1 MKRRCRPQKEKI
13 KIFIIGLGNLWLFL
27 WLSTG
32 ALPAAASK
40 SVQRTILSNGLVL
53 LHRENPRSLTV
64 GVACLLRLSA
74 LWETSA
80 TAGWRNLVLQTLAD
94 LPDASGRPLEER
106 LAEQAI
112 QMMAQISAD
121 YAEVLLQGTADQLP
135 TLLSAMREI
144 LSEACPAAQSL
155 QKRRQEVLREI
166 AQRRELPETIAQDMA
181 LEALFRGTPLSW
193 PTVGTSGIAGIRAER
208 LWALRRLHFAPN
220 RAIVAVSGPLSW
232 AEVQQQAQQALST
245 LLPRPVLPEPSL
257 RVAGGRSV
265 YLYSPWEGDNAV
277 IMMAAICPPF
287 GHPDFPAAAV
297 LSAVLGSG
305 EGSRLFGA
313 LREKSGLAY
322 NIQAELAPSKL
333 CGLMQIVVVC
343 EPARAQEVF
352 RLIRQELARL
362 RESPPTET
370 EIRRAQA
377 YLTSSFVLGHQ
388 RNVESAH
395 YLGLFELLLPGQG
408 GEADLPALFA
418 QVTKEKVEAA
428 TRWLFERN
436 VWVQVGG
443 KAL

>member
-1 MKRRCRPQKEKI
+1 MTSRGRQYKDKL
-13 KIFIIGLGNLWLFL
+13 FIGLGGFWLFL
-27 WLSTG
+27 WASAG
-32 ALPAAASK
+32 AIQADSKPA
-40 SVQRTILSNGLVL
+40 QRTVLSNGLVL
-53 LHRENPRSLTV
+53 LHRENPSSLTV

-80 TAGWRNLVLQTLAD
+80 TAGWRNLVLETLAD

-106 LAEQAI
+106 LAEHAL
-112 QMMAQISAD
+112 QMWGQISAD

-135 TLLSAMREI
+135 TLLSAVREI
-144 LSEACPAAQSL
+144 LSEACPDAPSL
-155 QKRRQEVLREI
+155 HKRQQEVLREI

-181 LEALFRGTPLSW
+181 LEALFRGTPLAW
-193 PTVGTSGIAGIRAER
+193 PSVGKSSLAGLKAER

-220 RAIVAVSGPLSW
+220 RAIVAVSGPVAW
-232 AEVQQQAQQALST
+232 TEVQLQAQQLLGN
-245 LLPRPVLPEPSL
+245 LLPRSLLPEPSL
-257 RVAGGRSV
+257 QVAQGRSV

-305 EGSRLFGA
+305 EGSRLFKV

-322 NIQAELAPSKL
+322 NIQAELAPSRL

-343 EPARAQEVF
+343 EPARTQEVF
-352 RLIRQELARL
+352 RLIRQELAQL
-362 RESPPTET
+362 RQSPPTEA

-377 YLTSSFVLGHQ
+377 YLTSSFVLGRQ

-395 YLGLFELLLPGQG
+395 YLGLFELLLPGKG
-408 GEADLPALFA
+408 AEADLPSLLA
-418 QVTKEKVEAA
+418 QVNAEKVEAA

-443 KAL
+443 KPL